1 MDDLI
6 PIFVLFVTPVTLAL
20 LFIGYRL
27 ANRVL
32 DLRMAKLNGESLDDA
47 ERDHEPLARPVN
59 PQPIQERAKRLQE
72 RLSHLEE
79 ILAQP
84 ARQGER

>member
-6 PIFVLFVTPVTLAL
+6 PFFVLFVTPVSLAL

-32 DLRMAKLNGESLDDA
+32 DLRMAKLNGKTLEDQDL
-47 ERDHEPLARPVN
+47 DHEPIARVSDPR
-59 PQPIQERAKRLQE
+59 PIQERAHRLQE

-84 ARQGER
+84 KRQGER

>member
-6 PIFVLFVTPVTLAL
+6 PLFLFFVTPVSLAL

-32 DLRMAKLNGESLDDA
+32 DLRMAKLHGGTFEDQ
-47 ERDHEPLARPVN
+47 ERDHEPLSRTSDPR
-59 PQPIQERAKRLQE
+59 PIQERAHRLQE

-84 ARQGER
+84 KRQGER